1 MLSCWQIVRLFVWE
15 KAGKKKKREERKAPN
30 TLVSTLPINLGQAEG
45 PLPDFVVAA
54 QNGAQQR
61 QRQIELI
68 GNFKV
73 IVQSRNRLVV
83 VVVMMANMNQ
93 KLQLL
98 LQLMKVVNDFE
109 GAKEN

>member
-15 KAGKKKKREERKAPN
+15 KAEKKKKREERKAPN

-73 IVQSRNRLVV
+73 VVQSRNRLVV
-83 VVVMMANMNQ
+83 VMMMANMNQ

-98 LQLMKVVNDFE
+98 PQLIKVVIDFE

>member
-73 IVQSRNRLVV
+73 VVQSRNRLV

-98 LQLMKVVNDFE
+98 PQLIKVVIDFE